1 MFYIYVLFLILGGIA
16 MLVMASVKTG
26 QTTTRRAWNAVFGA
40 GFTVYGL
47 YLLLFFHS
55 GHYLIFFYVFLLPIF
70 MIVRFFRDRSAF
82 QARQE
87 ATAFQG
93 PHPGYGQPSSY
104 GQPSEDQPAKGAP
117 RMRCLECGAE
127 TAEAAR
133 FCAQCGAPVIR
144 QPSAA
149 DPAAGGP
156 GDSTR
161 LPDELVGQRAGHRSR
176 RNAPIIIG
184 AGFAALAAAIAAIAL
199 AGSTSPSR
207 SSASPNPPASRA
219 SASPSRASASPSR
232 ASASPSPPASSAPS
246 VGQLTRDQLQPGD
259 CLQVPGINTISQW
272 PGVFTAVPCAR
283 PHTGEVFFAGN
294 IWPQSLAYPGDQPV
308 NDQAEARCDRSFA
321 RYVGIPVDQSAYTYA
336 WDMPDDGSWAIGDRS
351 VQCIAY
357 HPGGASVNVSIK
369 RSKR

>member
-1 MFYIYVLFLILGGIA
+1 
-16 MLVMASVKTG
+16 
-26 QTTTRRAWNAVFGA
+26 
-40 GFTVYGL
+40 
-47 YLLLFFHS
+47 
-55 GHYLIFFYVFLLPIF
+55 
-70 MIVRFFRDRSAF
+70 
-82 QARQE
+82 
-87 ATAFQG
+87 
-93 PHPGYGQPSSY
+93 
-104 GQPSEDQPAKGAP
+104 
-117 RMRCLECGAE
+117 MRCLECSAE

-149 DPAAGGP
+149 DAAAGGP

-184 AGFAALAAAIAAIAL
+184 AGFAALVAAIAAIAL

-207 SSASPNPPASRA
+207 S
-219 SASPSRASASPSR
+219 
-232 ASASPSPPASSAPS
+232 SASPSPPASSAPS

-308 NDQAEARCDRSFA
+308 NDQAEARCDRAFT

>member
-1 MFYIYVLFLILGGIA
+1 
-16 MLVMASVKTG
+16 
-26 QTTTRRAWNAVFGA
+26 
-40 GFTVYGL
+40 
-47 YLLLFFHS
+47 
-55 GHYLIFFYVFLLPIF
+55 
-70 MIVRFFRDRSAF
+70 
-82 QARQE
+82 
-87 ATAFQG
+87 
-93 PHPGYGQPSSY
+93 
-104 GQPSEDQPAKGAP
+104 
-117 RMRCLECGAE
+117 MRCRECGAE
-127 TAEAAR
+127 AAEAAR
-133 FCAQCGAPVIR
+133 FCAQCGTPVIP
-144 QPSAA
+144 QPSA
-149 DPAAGGP
+149 AAGGP

-161 LPDELVGQRAGHRSR
+161 LPNELVGQRAGHRSR

-184 AGFAALAAAIAAIAL
+184 AGLAALAAVIAAIAL

-207 SSASPNPPASRA
+207 SSASPSPPASPSRA

-232 ASASPSPPASSAPS
+232 ASASPSPPVSSAPS

-308 NDQAEARCDRSFA
+308 NDQAEARCDRAFT
-321 RYVGIPVDQSAYTYA
+321 RYVGIPVDQSSYTYA

-357 HPGGASVNVSIK
+357 HSSGASVNVSIK
-369 RSKR
+369 GSKR